1 MEGRFEHIVLSC
13 NATSDHAILWIERE
27 AKKAL
32 QLLKE
37 AGKKDTQQ
45 LEKRTS
51 RKQSLQRE
59 HRIALEKAV
68 TLHVPHA
75 VDPDEE
81 ESVVS
86 SSSGS
91 KSGETNW
98 DELVEK
104 LFVKNSSGRMKL
116 KKDIVVE

>member
-1 MEGRFEHIVLSC
+1 MKYLIKTRF
-13 NATSDHAILWIERE
+13 
-27 AKKAL
+27 L

-37 AGKKDTQQ
+37 AGKKDSKQ
-45 LEKRTS
+45 LEKRMS
-51 RKQSLQRE
+51 RKQSLQQE

-68 TLHVPHA
+68 TLQVPHA

-86 SSSGS
+86 SSPGS
-91 KSGETNW
+91 ESRETNW
-98 DELVEK
+98 DELVQK
-104 LFVKNSSGRMKL
+104 LFVKNSSGKMKL